1 MTWLFIY
8 LAIALVFSFFCS
20 LSEATLLSVRPAYV
34 EALAEIRPRAAA
46 RLRSLLT
53 AIDRPLSAIL
63 TLNTVAHTVGA
74 AGVGAQAA
82 KVFGDAYLGATSAVL
97 TLLILVIS
105 EIIPKSLGAAH
116 WRGLAPPL
124 APALTALTTAF
135 GPLVWMSARI
145 TALFAPGT
153 PPPSVSRDE
162 VRAMAELGLRE
173 GRIAPQEFRIVANL
187 LRLRA
192 LSVRD
197 IMTPRPVIFSVPKS
211 MTVRDFF
218 TLHGDRPFSRI
229 PVYDAAPDDI
239 IGYVLKMDLLK
250 AQAEDEF
257 DRPLSAFRRDF
268 LAIPDF
274 ISAAQAFE
282 RLMHE
287 STHAVLVV
295 DEYGAVQ
302 GLVTLEDIVETL
314 IGLEITDETDT
325 VEDMQKLARER
336 WRARI
341 RRLGLDPGSLRGH
354 RAEGDED

>member
-1 MTWLFIY
+1 MIWLFVY

-34 EALAEIRPRAAA
+34 ETLAERQPKAAE
-46 RLRSLLT
+46 RLRMLLT
-53 AIDRPLSAIL
+53 GIDRPLAAIL

-82 KVFGDAYLGATSAVL
+82 AVFGNAYLGVTSAVL

-116 WRGLAPPL
+116 WRGLAPSL
-124 APALTALTTAF
+124 APVLTGLTAAM
-135 GPLVWMSARI
+135 GPFVWLSGRI

-153 PPPSVSRDE
+153 PPPTVSRDE

-187 LRLRA
+187 LRLRS
-192 LSVRD
+192 LTVRD
-197 IMTPRPVIFSVPKS
+197 IMTPRPVIFSVPNA

-218 TLHGDRPFSRI
+218 TAHGDRPFSRI
-229 PVYDAAPDDI
+229 PVYDSGPDDI
-239 IGYVLKMDLLK
+239 VGYVLKMDLLK
-250 AQAEDEF
+250 AQAEDAF
-257 DRPLSAFRRDF
+257 DRPLSAYRRDF

-274 ISAAQAFE
+274 ISAAQAFDQ
-282 RLMHE
+282 LMHE

-295 DEYGAVQ
+295 DEYGDVQ

-325 VEDMQKLARER
+325 VDDMQKLARER
-336 WRARI
+336 WRERI
-341 RRLGLDPGSLRGH
+341 RRLGLDPDSLHDHGRDI
-354 RAEGDED
+354 GD